1 MLNEDAYQH
10 AREEAARLP
19 CPFAKAIL
27 ARCCQCTRCVKH
39 NIAEREVASCSD
51 NPAQQSCSMLLEL
64 LTGKSVFALKLSGGE
79 IPHSKTMKIQ
89 CGGLSGIAELTDS
102 SVDDVHALVLR
113 AIEKFGSL
121 EGLPYSEIVK
131 SVSAFEVRKRHQ

>member
-1 MLNEDAYQH
+1 
-10 AREEAARLP
+10 
-19 CPFAKAIL
+19 
-27 ARCCQCTRCVKH
+27 
-39 NIAEREVASCSD
+39 
-51 NPAQQSCSMLLEL
+51 
-64 LTGKSVFALKLSGGE
+64 
-79 IPHSKTMKIQ
+79 MKIQ